1 MNPRVTLVWDTPQK
15 HYFETLKKVFYFQ
28 IFAWR
33 GPRIMIQGR
42 FESEEIPSPLSV
54 IPNDAIRV
62 QVAVSGVT
70 RGIVAGLE
78 PWTQYN
84 VAVQGYNNAGLGAP
98 SDETLSVTTLDSS
111 KLGANRW

>member
-1 MNPRVTLVWDTPQK
+1 MEDAPQR

-28 IFAWR
+28 IYAWN
-33 GPRIMIQGR
+33 GPRIQRIFQL
-42 FESEEIPSPLSV
+42 EEISRLV

-62 QVAVSGVT
+62 QVAVSGVS

-84 VAVQGYNNAGLGAP
+84 VAVQGYNNVGLGTP
-98 SDETLSVTTLDSS
+98 SDEKLSVTTLDSS
-111 KLGANRW
+111 KLGATR